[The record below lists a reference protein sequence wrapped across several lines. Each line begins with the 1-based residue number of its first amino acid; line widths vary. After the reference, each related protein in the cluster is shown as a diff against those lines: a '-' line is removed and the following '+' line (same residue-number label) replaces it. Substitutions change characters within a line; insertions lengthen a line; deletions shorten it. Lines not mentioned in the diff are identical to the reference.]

1 MNVFLSTSLP
11 ITAVSLVVLVGS
23 VLVTGAWLWSLYQ

>member
-11 ITAVSLVVLVGS
+11 ITAVSLVVLLGS
-23 VLVTGAWLWSLYQ
+23 LLVTAAWLVSVYR